1 MKRLVN
7 YTWTR
12 LGRITAGLEK
22 YHEFQQME
30 SLHRIRVELKKLR
43 AVVKVVGASNRDV
56 DAHRLFLPF
65 RKIFRKS
72 GQIRQAAVLTEL
84 MLRYG
89 IEPVPMT
96 SPASLKNAQDRFRTA
111 VPFYLQAVR
120 KPEKRLMRL
129 VRNISRK
136 DVRRYVQKREKLARR
151 ILFPKM
157 QLSKLHLARKHLK
170 QVFYLAGVSPV
181 VSAKGRNAYSR
192 MEKTIGAIHDK
203 ETLITY
209 LQKHAKVVDAK
220 KMEALKASCGSDRE
234 ELRKQVDSFYRGRD

>member
-30 SLHRIRVELKKLR
+30 SLHRVRVELKKLR
-43 AVVKVVGASNRDV
+43 SVIKVIGASNRGV

-65 RKIFRKS
+65 REIFRKS
-72 GQIRQAAVLTEL
+72 GRIRQAAVLTEL

-89 IEPVPMT
+89 IKPVPTT

-111 VPFYLQAVR
+111 IPFYLQAIR
-120 KPEKRLMRL
+120 KPGKRLMRL

-136 DVRRYVQKREKLARR
+136 DVRRYVQQREKLSRR

-157 QLSKLHLARKHLK
+157 QLTKLHRARKHLK
-170 QVFYLAGVSPV
+170 QAFYLAGVSPV
-181 VSAKGRNAYSR
+181 VSAEDRSAYSR
-192 MEKTIGAIHDK
+192 MEKIIGAIHDK
-203 ETLITY
+203 ETLIAH
-209 LQKHAKVVDAK
+209 LQNHGAGVNAT

-234 ELRKQVDSFYRGRD
+234 ELRKHVDSFYRGRD